1 MLMDEAVAPLGGR
14 PLFVKRD
21 LMLTQVVVDVET
33 PSHGS
38 YHIIFAGSSDGDI
51 YKIVQWAETT
61 DGGTQQSRL
70 LACQSHADSQGQSLS
85 VFLIDHTSYF
95 RTSSCTLVKTWPCHS

>member
-21 LMLTQVVVDVET
+21 LMLTQVVVDIET

-38 YHIIFAGSSDGDI
+38 YHIIFAGSSEGDI
-51 YKIVQWAETT
+51 YKIVQWTESA
-61 DGGTQQSRL
+61 DGGAQQSRL
-70 LACQSHADSQGQSLS
+70 LAIYRLPS
-85 VFLIDHTSYF
+85 
-95 RTSSCTLVKTWPCHS
+95 RTPIRAMQILKVGSGRRNVEQC